1 MGIDVEHFDAHVK
14 TGCCYKR
21 RDLMFLRFYTRGMG
35 LRIKELRQARGLTQQ
50 QLADL
55 ARISRPQLSE
65 IENERKPANTIRLAA
80 IAKALNVSVDQ
91 LFTQDAADAY
101 KSAILDFMS
110 RMGPDDRAAIL
121 RMAEA
126 FASQGGG

>member
-1 MGIDVEHFDAHVK
+1 
-14 TGCCYKR
+14 
-21 RDLMFLRFYTRGMG
+21 MFLRFYTRGMG